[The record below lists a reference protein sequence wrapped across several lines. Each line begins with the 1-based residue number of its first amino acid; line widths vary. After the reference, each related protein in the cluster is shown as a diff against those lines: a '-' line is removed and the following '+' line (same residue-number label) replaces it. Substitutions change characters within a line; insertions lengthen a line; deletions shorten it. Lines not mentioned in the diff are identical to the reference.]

1 MSGGQF
7 IAARVKRAYALPKV
21 QGHGF
26 YHFSQGGK
34 GGEEGESMADVK
46 RRLGE
51 IKDWFRRGMD
61 EGVGEDQ
68 ETKSE

>member
-21 QGHGF
+21 QGHEF